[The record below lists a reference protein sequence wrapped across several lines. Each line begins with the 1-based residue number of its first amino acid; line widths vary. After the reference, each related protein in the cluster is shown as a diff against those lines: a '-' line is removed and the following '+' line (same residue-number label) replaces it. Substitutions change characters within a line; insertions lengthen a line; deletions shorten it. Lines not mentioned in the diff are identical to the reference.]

1 MNMATILSLTT
12 LLDSIATV
20 TWVAWL
26 LRITLLATLACMYLS
41 LARRAQPALRHV
53 IAAGSLLA
61 VVLLPVA
68 SKLLPAV
75 DVPVLRAPV
84 VATLSTLASD
94 PAPVTIELPSRE
106 TPAVVTVGAI
116 DAGAAVPV
124 VSAAAR
130 PQVATTPG
138 LLARAI
144 SLVQRSF
151 LSARNWIRFAIVI
164 WMLVAAAML
173 VRLALAFA
181 RANRIA
187 VRAPLITD
195 EYLRVEIERAC
206 RALGVTRWIDIAA
219 SDEIAVP
226 MVIGVAKP
234 RIVLPV
240 SAEQWT
246 RDRLGVVLLHEIAHI
261 RRRDC
266 VSMLFARVVAAILW
280 FHPLIVMLSRHVR
293 RESERACDDLVLSTG
308 VRGSD
313 YAEHL
318 VSIAKLSA
326 RRDPLAS
333 AALAFAARSTLEER
347 VASILSGRSRAT
359 SPRMLGVV
367 AGAFVALF
375 LATAA
380 VHPAASASCATSGH
394 DNTYA
399 LSQQKQE
406 KMQRK
411 IENQIRRDIEKKQRV
426 QSRIENQIQRGIQY
440 RLAGD
445 NDNDNDNE
453 NDGESWYDRAH
464 SYYSR
469 GQFEKAGRAYDNAA
483 KFGYNRA
490 TAYYNAGCSWAL
502 AKQSGPALIALENA
516 FEEGFDDLDMYASD
530 EDLDSVRDDARF
542 KRLMDK
548 IMNSDEGQQQRR
560 AASRDYDR
568 LVAKKNV
575 DDGDWSSVGIDL
587 MRAGDYD
594 RAATAFDN
602 EFKRSKNQDEDAI
615 YNKACARAL
624 QGKTDEA
631 LKLLEQSI
639 ATGSVSSEHMA
650 EDEDLRSLHKSK
662 KFDQLVDLAED
673 LELSYPG
680 FTAESWTFNGKKVV
694 KIGDYNDEKHW
705 QKSLGHFKEVAN
717 KHPQIGRAWFNLG
730 YAQLK
735 SGDAV
740 SCTPNFQK
748 SLDMGYK
755 PPTMMYNLACST
767 AQEGKI
773 DVAFAWLDK
782 SEKAGFEVWNS
793 ARWDEDLDPL
803 RADPRWREL
812 KKRWQEEER
821 DHAEAHGVHIQF
833 D

>member
-1 MNMATILSLTT
+1 MNMAAILSLTT
-12 LLDSIATV
+12 LLDSVATV
-20 TWVAWL
+20 TLVAWF
-26 LRITLLATLACMYLS
+26 LRITLLTTLACMYLS
-41 LARRAQPALRHV
+41 LARRAQPALRHA

-75 DVPVLRAPV
+75 DIPVLSTPVVPVAIATDPSPV
-84 VATLSTLASD
+84 QFDMSSDKASRPVIVGTID
-94 PAPVTIELPSRE
+94 DAAPAPLV
-106 TPAVVTVGAI
+106 
-116 DAGAAVPV
+116 
-124 VSAAAR
+124 AR
-130 PQVATTPG
+130 AYQPEVASTSGP
-138 LLARAI
+138 LSRAI
-144 SLVQRSF
+144 SRVRDAF
-151 LSARNWIRFAIVI
+151 LTARNWIRFGIVI

-181 RANRIA
+181 RAHRIA

-206 RALGVTRWIDIAA
+206 RALGVTRWIDVAA
-219 SDEIAVP
+219 SDEIVVP
-226 MVIGVAKP
+226 MVIGVARP
-234 RIVLPV
+234 RIILPL

-293 RESERACDDLVLSTG
+293 RESERACDNLVLATG

-326 RRDPLAS
+326 RRNPLAS
-333 AALAFAARSTLEER
+333 SALAFATRSTLEER

-359 SPRMLGVV
+359 NPRALGVV
-367 AGAFVALF
+367 VAAFAALF

-380 VHPAASASCATSGH
+380 VHPAASASCAGCRH
-394 DNTYA
+394 DNTVA
-399 LSQQKQE
+399 PSQAKQE
-406 KMQRK
+406 RLQRR
-411 IENQIRRDIEKKQRV
+411 IENQVRNEMERTQRTE
-426 QSRIENQIQRGIQY
+426 QRIENQIQRSQY

-445 NDNDNDNE
+445 KDIEDED
-453 NDGESWYDRAH
+453 DGGSWYDRAH
-464 SYYSR
+464 SYYTR
-469 GQFEKAGRAYDNAA
+469 NQFDKAGRAYDNAA

-502 AKQSGPALIALENA
+502 AKQSGPALTALENA
-516 FEEGFDDLDMYASD
+516 FDEGFDDLDMYASD
-530 EDLDSVRDDARF
+530 EDLNSLRDDPRF
-542 KRLMDK
+542 KKLMDK
-548 IMNSDEGQQQRR
+548 VMNSDEGQQQRR

-568 LVAKKNV
+568 LATGKNV
-575 DDGDWSSVGIDL
+575 DDGDWSSVGVDL

-602 EFKRSKNQDEDAI
+602 EFKLSKNQDEDAL

-650 EDEDLRSLHKSK
+650 EDADLTSLHKNK
-662 KFDQLVDLAED
+662 KFDALVDLAED
-673 LELSYPG
+673 LELNYPG
-680 FTAESWTFNGKKVV
+680 FSGDSWTFNGKKLM
-694 KIGDYNDEKHW
+694 KNGGYDDEKHW
-705 QKSLGHFKEVAN
+705 QKSLGHFKEMAN

-773 DVAFAWLDK
+773 DVAFTWLDK

-812 KKRWQEEER
+812 KKRWQEDER
-821 DHAEAHGVHIQF
+821 THAEAHGVHIQY

>member
-1 MNMATILSLTT
+1 MNMAAILSLTT

-20 TWVAWL
+20 TWVTWL
-26 LRITLLATLACMYLS
+26 LRITLLTTLACMYLS
-41 LARRAQPALRHV
+41 LARRAQPALRHA

-68 SKLLPAV
+68 SKLLPPV
-75 DVPVLRAPV
+75 NIPVLRAPV
-84 VATLSTLASD
+84 VATLSTLTSD
-94 PAPVTIELPSRE
+94 PAPVTIELPSQE

-116 DAGAAVPV
+116 DAGTLVPAVSPAGKASV
-124 VSAAAR
+124 T
-130 PQVATTPG
+130 TTPG

-144 SLVQRSF
+144 ARVRDAF
-151 LSARNWIRFAIVI
+151 LSARNWIRFGIVM
-164 WMLVAAAML
+164 WMLVAVAML
-173 VRLALAFA
+173 VRLALAFG
-181 RANRIA
+181 RAHRIA
-187 VRAPLITD
+187 VQAPLVTD
-195 EYLRVEIERAC
+195 EHLRVEIERAC

-234 RIVLPV
+234 RIVLPA
-240 SAEQWT
+240 SAQQWS
-246 RDRLGVVLLHEIAHI
+246 RDRMSVVLLHEIAHI

-293 RESERACDDLVLSTG
+293 RESERACDDLVLGTG

-318 VSIAKLSA
+318 VSIAQLSA
-326 RRDPLAS
+326 RRDPIAAAS
-333 AALAFAARSTLEER
+333 LAFAARSTLEER

-359 SPRMLGVV
+359 SPRVLGVV

-380 VHPAASASCATSGH
+380 VHPAASASCAKSGY
-394 DNTYA
+394 DYYTYA
-399 LSQQKQE
+399 LSQEKQE
-406 KMQRK
+406 KMQRR
-411 IENQIRRDIEKKQRV
+411 IENQIRTETEKKQRV
-426 QSRIENQIQRGIQY
+426 QQRIENQIQRSQY

-445 NDNDNDNE
+445 NDNEDED
-453 NDGESWYDRAH
+453 DGGSWYDRAH
-464 SYYSR
+464 SYYTR

-502 AKQSGPALIALENA
+502 AKQAGPALTALENA

-530 EDLDSVRDDARF
+530 EDLDSVRDDPRF
-542 KRLMDK
+542 KKLMDK
-548 IMNSDEGQQQRR
+548 VMNSDEGQQQRR
-560 AASRDYDR
+560 SASRDYDR

-575 DDGDWSSVGIDL
+575 DDGDWNSVGIDL

-602 EFKRSKNQDEDAI
+602 EFKLSKNQDEDAI

-639 ATGSVSSEHMA
+639 ATGSVDSEHMA
-650 EDEDLRSLHKSK
+650 EDDDLRSLHKNK
-662 KFDQLVDLAED
+662 KFDELVDLAED
-673 LELSYPG
+673 LELNYPG
-680 FTAESWTFNGKKVV
+680 FASESWTFNGKKVV
-694 KIGDYNDEKHW
+694 RTGDGSDEKHW
-705 QKSLGHFKEVAN
+705 AKSLGHFKEMSN
-717 KHPQIGRAWFNLG
+717 KHPQFGRAWFNLG

-773 DVAFAWLDK
+773 DTAFAWLDK

-803 RADPRWREL
+803 RADPRWKEL
-812 KKRWQEEER
+812 KKRWQEDER
-821 DHAEAHGVHIQF
+821 THAEAHGVHIQF